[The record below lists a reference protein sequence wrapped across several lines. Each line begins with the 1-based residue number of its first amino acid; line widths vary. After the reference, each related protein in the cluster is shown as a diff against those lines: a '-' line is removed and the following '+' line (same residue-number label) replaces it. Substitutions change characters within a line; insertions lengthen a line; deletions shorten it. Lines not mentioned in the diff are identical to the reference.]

1 MVMSDGRICT
11 CGKIWDLH
19 IHSNQCYSC
28 TDSRIKNLSVA
39 EYVDEIA
46 KLFDEYPDLD
56 MVSFTDHN
64 SISIDLYRTFYQ
76 ANARVVLLP
85 GIEIDVALEPN
96 GTSKH
101 LLVYFDAIGDITKL
115 DGLAHKLNAFLDENK
130 VSSTSPIY
138 IPRLLSELVG
148 YGVHFALSPH
158 AMKQGKRGIE
168 YDWHA
173 LPHDMQDNE
182 IKKYIDQFFCFWESS
197 GSSEIAHA
205 VDYLKR
211 MSRDDLISVVA
222 FSDSKDFEKLRS
234 YLESPC
240 QYFNAL
246 PNFNGLKLAGS
257 DISRITKVQNRVD
270 GVNLGSYIGL
280 VDFGGQSLEF
290 SPRLNAIIGGRGSGK
305 SVLLDSIAKAV
316 NPSLL
321 DRLQDERKTF
331 ITSRPVTVETM
342 SDSPIIAGQ
351 FRLDY
356 FNQSYIAKLFEKSGD
371 EFNRELETYFADPFS
386 KVVPIDH
393 GEIERENASR
403 FNSLLESFDSE
414 TPGNI
419 VGFVEKYI
427 VDTKDKL
434 DIAIYAKKSRLAVH
448 DTKLAAFDYSEGVAK
463 IHNAVVDNL
472 PITLASDPEVLNAL
486 AELEET
492 VCRRGHEHKRLYL
505 ESTFLHNHFVDVFT
519 DKKTSISNA
528 QKTRQEQI
536 NLFSSTF
543 ADKTLG
549 MRKRVSLVRSL
560 VQMCEGFTTHHE
572 THTFER
578 GEHDGAFKFV
588 RELRVEHPI
597 DFMVRMFNECVLALP
612 GVGTCGRGNLWSYI
626 DHFCFSEDGYRKG
639 SDWEGLYA
647 KLRNFG
653 LEYKETSSI
662 LFDGGDGSYRDLRT
676 LSPGTQTNI
685 LIEYIVHKDTN
696 VPLLIDQPE
705 DNVDNQTIY
714 YKIRSWFM
722 NLKQTRQVIVVT
734 HDANI
739 VINADAENVI
749 VAEQPE
755 PGRFMYDYGA
765 LEYGDIIDRASLV
778 LDGGKDAVRR
788 RLIKYG
794 E

>member
-1 MVMSDGRICT
+1 MSGGRICT

-28 TDSRIKNLSVA
+28 TDSRLKDLSIA

-46 KLFDEYPDLD
+46 KIFDKHPDLD

-101 LLVYFDAIGDITKL
+101 LLVYFDAIGDMTKL

-173 LPHDMQDNE
+173 LSHDMQDTE

-222 FSDSKDFEKLRS
+222 FSDSKGFEKLRS

-270 GVNLGSYIGL
+270 EVDLGSYIGR
-280 VDFGGQSLEF
+280 VDFGGQPLEF

-342 SDSPIIAGQ
+342 SGSPIIAGQ

-386 KVVPIDH
+386 KVVPIDR

-419 VGFVEKYI
+419 VGFVDKYI

-434 DIAIYAKKSRLAVH
+434 DIAIYARKSKLAVQ
-448 DTKLAAFDYSEGVAK
+448 DAKLAAFDYSEAVTK
-463 IHNAVVDNL
+463 IHNAVVSNL

-486 AELEET
+486 AELEEA
-492 VCRRGHEHKRLYL
+492 VCRRGHEYKRLYL
-505 ESTFLHNHFVDVFT
+505 ESTFLHNHFVDVFA

-572 THTFER
+572 RHAFER

-588 RELRVEHPI
+588 RELHVEHPI
-597 DFMVRMFNECVLALP
+597 DFMVRTFNECVLALP
-612 GVGTCGRGNLWSYI
+612 GVGTCSRDNLWSYI
-626 DHFCFSEDGYRKG
+626 DCFCFSEDGYRKN
-639 SDWEGLYA
+639 SSWEDLYA
-647 KLRNFG
+647 KLKDFG

-714 YKIRSWFM
+714 NKIRSWFM

-755 PGRFMYDYGA
+755 PGRFKYGYGA

-788 RLIKYG
+788 RLVKYG
-794 E
+794 D

>member
-1 MVMSDGRICT
+1 MSGGRICT

-28 TDSRIKNLSVA
+28 TDPVLRNFGVD
-39 EYVDEIA
+39 EYVDKII
-46 KLFDEYPDLD
+46 KVFNEYPDLD

-64 SISIDLYRTFYQ
+64 SISIDLYRAFYQ
-76 ANARVVLLP
+76 ANTCVALLP

-96 GTSKH
+96 GISKH
-101 LLVYFDAIGDITKL
+101 LLVYFDAVGDMSKL
-115 DGLAHKLNAFLDENK
+115 EGLARKLNTFLDENK

-173 LPHDMQDNE
+173 LPHDMQDTE
-182 IKKYIDQFFCFWESS
+182 IKKYLDQFFCFWESS

-211 MSRDDLISVVA
+211 MSRNDLISVVA

-257 DISRITKVQNRVD
+257 DISRITKVQSRVD
-270 GVNLGSYIGL
+270 EADLGSYIGR

-321 DRLQDERKTF
+321 DRLQDERKAF
-331 ITSRPVTVETM
+331 ITSRPVTLETM

-371 EFNRELETYFADPFS
+371 EFNRELEAYFADPFS
-386 KVVPIDH
+386 KVVPIDR

-403 FNSLLESFDSE
+403 FSGLLESFDSE
-414 TPGNI
+414 MPGNI

-434 DIAIYAKKSRLAVH
+434 DIAIYARKSKLTVQDA
-448 DTKLAAFDYSEGVAK
+448 KLAAFGYSEAVAK
-463 IHNAVVDNL
+463 IHSAVISNL

-486 AELEET
+486 AELEKT

-505 ESTFLHNHFVDVFT
+505 ESTFLHNHFVDVFI
-519 DKKTSISNA
+519 DKKASISKA

-536 NLFSSTF
+536 DLFSSTF

-560 VQMCEGFTTHHE
+560 VQMCEGFTAYYERHV
-572 THTFER
+572 FER
-578 GEHDGAFKFV
+578 GERDGAFKFV

-597 DFMVRMFNECVLALP
+597 DFMVRAFNQCVLALP
-612 GVGTCGRGNLWSYI
+612 GVGACSRDNLWSYI

-639 SDWEGLYA
+639 SDWECLYD
-647 KLRNFG
+647 KLKSFG
-653 LEYKETSSI
+653 LEYKETSLI
-662 LFDGGDGSYRDLRT
+662 LFDDGDGSYRDLRT

-714 YKIRSWFM
+714 NKIRSWFM
-722 NLKQTRQVIVVT
+722 NLKRTRQVIVVT

-755 PGRFMYDYGA
+755 PGRFKYDYGA

-788 RLIKYG
+788 RLVKYG
-794 E
+794 D